1 MFNGKRRMKILFAT
15 IPMVTAVAGCAK
27 EPYSGSAVE
36 ESVANKV
43 APHSL
48 EAFHIAFAP
57 GADETE
63 RTFSW
68 HTRGMDK
75 KAVVE
80 LNRLDEKDNVLSSE
94 TFEATVEGILR
105 GQSRHKATITGL
117 EQNQLY
123 AYRFGDGQRAW
134 SQTYTFRTQATE
146 DADFNFL
153 FFGDPQIGAGDGT
166 QIDAAGW
173 DRTVTAATEL
183 FPDTDFLVSAGDQVN
198 RANKPIQYEGWFSP
212 EELTAYP
219 IMPIVGNHDA
229 ASFADYFNVLNETG
243 LGGDSEASDFY
254 FIYGNTLFIALNTQS
269 DAVGEHR
276 EALELAVSE
285 NPDATHRIVLLHKSL
300 YSSADHALDEDV
312 LALRDGLVPV
322 FDELD
327 IDAVLMGPDHVY
339 VRTYQMKGDEVV
351 GETAYDKEGAAVDP
365 EGTLYLTGNS
375 STDSKYYE
383 MQDPSI
389 YERYAAVALQ
399 LEEPTF
405 MNVGVT
411 DASLT
416 FTTYKTYKT
425 ADLSVVDKY
434 RIVKT
439 EGDE

>member
-1 MFNGKRRMKILFAT
+1 MFNGKPRMKIIFAT
-15 IPMVTAVAGCAK
+15 LLMVTAMAGCAK
-27 EPYSGSAVE
+27 EPYRDSAVE
-36 ESVANKV
+36 ESKATKIV
-43 APHSL
+43 PHSL

-68 HTRGMDK
+68 HTRGMNK

-80 LNRLDEKDNVLSSE
+80 LSLLDEKGNVLSSE
-94 TFEATVEGILR
+94 TFETTFEGILS

-117 EQNQLY
+117 EENQLY

-134 SQTYTFRTQATE
+134 SESYTFRTQEAW
-146 DADFNFL
+146 DGDFNFL

-166 QIDAAGW
+166 QIDADGW
-173 DRTVTAATEL
+173 DGTVTAATEF

-198 RANKPIQYEGWFSP
+198 RANNPIQYDGWFSP

-229 ASFADYFNVLNETG
+229 ASFADYFNVPNETG

-254 FIYGNTLFIALNTQS
+254 FTYGNTLFLALNSQS
-269 DAVGEHR
+269 NDIDEHR
-276 EALELAVSE
+276 KAMERAIAE

-327 IDAVLMGPDHVY
+327 IDVALMGHDHVY
-339 VRTYQMKGDEVV
+339 VRTYQMKGDDVV
-351 GETAYDKEGAAVDP
+351 GEITYDEEGAAVDP

-375 STDSKYYE
+375 ASDSKYYE
-383 MQDPSI
+383 MQDVSV

-405 MNVGVT
+405 MNVEVT
-411 DASLT
+411 DDALT
-416 FTTYKTYKT
+416 LTTYKTS
-425 ADLSVVDKY
+425 DLSVVDAY
-434 RIVKT
+434 SIAKT
-439 EGDE
+439 VGEE

>member
-15 IPMVTAVAGCAK
+15 LLMATAVAGCAK

-36 ESVANKV
+36 EPVANKV
-43 APHSL
+43 APHTL
-48 EAFHIAFAP
+48 DVFHIAFAP

-63 RTFSW
+63 RMFSW
-68 HTRGMDK
+68 HTLGMNK

-80 LNRLDEKDNVLSSE
+80 LNRLDEKGNVLSSE
-94 TFEATVEGILR
+94 TFKATVEGSLR

-117 EQNQLY
+117 EENQLY

-134 SQTYTFRTQATE
+134 SETYTFRTQATE

-153 FFGDPQIGAGDGT
+153 FFGDPQIGASDGT
-166 QIDAAGW
+166 QIDADGW
-173 DRTVTAATEL
+173 DRTMTAATEL

-229 ASFADYFNVLNETG
+229 ASFADYFNVPNETG

-254 FIYGNTLFIALNTQS
+254 FTYGNTLFLALNSQS
-269 DAVGEHR
+269 DDVEEHR
-276 EALELAVSE
+276 KAMERAIAE

-327 IDAVLMGPDHVY
+327 IDMALMGHDHVY
-339 VRTYQMKGDEVV
+339 VRTYQMKGDEAVAEV
-351 GETAYDKEGAAVDP
+351 AYNEDGAAVDP

-375 STDSKYYE
+375 ASDSKYYE
-383 MQDPSI
+383 MQDAFV
-389 YERYAAVALQ
+389 YERYSAVALQ

-405 MNVGVT
+405 MNVEVT
-411 DASLT
+411 DDALI
-416 FTTYKTYKT
+416 FTTYKTS
-425 ADLSVVDKY
+425 DLSVVDAY
-434 RIVKT
+434 SIVKT
-439 EGDE
+439 VGEE

>member
-1 MFNGKRRMKILFAT
+1 MFNGKPRIKILFAT
-15 IPMVTAVAGCAK
+15 LLMVTAMAGCAK
-27 EPYSGSAVE
+27 EPYRDSAVE
-36 ESVANKV
+36 ESVANKI

-48 EAFHIAFAP
+48 DAFHIAFAP

-63 RTFSW
+63 RTLSW
-68 HTRGMDK
+68 HTRGMNK

-80 LNRLDEKDNVLSSE
+80 LSLLDENGNVLSSE
-94 TFEATVEGILR
+94 TFKATVEVVFR

-134 SQTYTFRTQATE
+134 SQTYTFRTQEAW
-146 DADFNFL
+146 DGDFNFL

-166 QIDAAGW
+166 QIDADGW
-173 DRTVTAATEL
+173 DGTVTAATEL

-198 RANKPIQYEGWFSP
+198 RADNPIQYEGWFSP

-219 IMPIVGNHDA
+219 IMPVVGNHDA
-229 ASFADYFNVLNETG
+229 ASFADYFNAPNETG

-254 FIYGNTLFIALNTQS
+254 FTYGNTLFLALNSQS
-269 DAVGEHR
+269 DDVEEHR
-276 EALELAVSE
+276 KAMERAIAE

-312 LALRDGLVPV
+312 LALRAGLVPV

-327 IDAVLMGPDHVY
+327 IDVALMGHDHVY
-339 VRTYQMKGDEVV
+339 VRTYQMKGDEAVAEV
-351 GETAYDKEGAAVDP
+351 AYNEDGAAVDP

-375 STDSKYYE
+375 ASDSKYYE
-383 MQDPSI
+383 MQDAFV
-389 YERYAAVALQ
+389 YERYSAVALQ

-405 MNVGVT
+405 MNVEVT
-411 DASLT
+411 DDALT
-416 FTTYKTYKT
+416 FTTYKTS
-425 ADLSVVDKY
+425 DLSVVDAY
-434 RIVKT
+434 SIAKT
-439 EGDE
+439 VGEE

>member
-80 LNRLDEKDNVLSSE
+80 LSLLDQAGNVLSSK
-94 TFEATVEGILR
+94 TFKATVEGSLR
-105 GQSRHKATITGL
+105 GQSKHKATITGL

-166 QIDAAGW
+166 QIYAAGW

-229 ASFADYFNVLNETG
+229 ASFADYFNVPNETG

-254 FIYGNTLFIALNTQS
+254 FTYGNTLFIALNTQS

-312 LALRDGLVPV
+312 LALRAGLVPV

-327 IDAVLMGPDHVY
+327 IDVALMGHDHVY

-351 GETAYDKEGAAVDP
+351 AEVAYNEDGAAVDP

-375 STDSKYYE
+375 ASDSKYYE
-383 MQDPSI
+383 MQDAFV
-389 YERYAAVALQ
+389 YERYSAVALQ

-405 MNVGVT
+405 MNVEVT
-411 DASLT
+411 DDALT
-416 FTTYKTYKT
+416 FTTYKT
-425 ADLSVVDKY
+425 ADLSVVDAY
-434 RIVKT
+434 SIAKT
-439 EGDE
+439 VGEE